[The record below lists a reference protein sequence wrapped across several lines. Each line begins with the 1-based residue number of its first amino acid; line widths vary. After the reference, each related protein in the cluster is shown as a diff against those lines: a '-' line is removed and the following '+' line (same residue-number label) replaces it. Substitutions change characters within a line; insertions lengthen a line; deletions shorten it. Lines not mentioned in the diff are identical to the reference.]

1 MNASAYTSLHV
12 LQSLTVTVTEE
23 GSRGG
28 GTASDVTYCIV
39 QYLYDFPTPCP
50 TVILTAL
57 SFTTVQYT
65 VYTVVLIP
73 PFMKYSLSCFMLC
86 SAHCREEQKK
96 WNWKGDMWRSPRYR
110 TVRPYGTDGKWVV
123 RPFLIT
129 LSVKIRFLPYSVP
142 SNSDGPF
149 IHPCMH
155 PYTSSPSPSLS
166 ESESST
172 ATHAALYSTKNSDEA
187 TEGIKE
193 EKMRYDKIW

>member
-96 WNWKGDMWRSPRYR
+96 WNRKGDMWRSPRYR

-123 RPFLIT
+123 RPFFIT
-129 LSVKIRFLPYSVP
+129 QPLKIRFLPFFVP
-142 SNSDGPF
+142 KNSNGPYVHPS
-149 IHPCMH
+149 IHASLH
-155 PYTSSPSPSLS
+155 FLSLS
-166 ESESST
+166 LT
-172 ATHAALYSTKNSDEA
+172 LGIWILNGHTRCTVLYEKFWWSFQR
-187 TEGIKE
+187 KE
-193 EKMRYDKIW
+193 IRQDKMR